1 MIIIPIDKELKN
13 EIECGVQLTKVD
25 EAELKAREEEKKKR
39 MAELEK
45 VKQALEK

>member
-1 MIIIPIDKELKN
+1 VVKIPIDKKLKN
-13 EIECGVQLTKVD
+13 EIEGGFQLTKVD
-25 EAELKAREEEKKKR
+25 ESELKAREEEKKKR